1 MATAEMDTP
10 RRQLTLADANRDIAR
25 PIAKPDGRYWII
37 LLTTMAG
44 IGLMV
49 GAWFYQIAVGMGVA
63 GITHPTSWGVY
74 IVTFVFWVGIAH
86 SGTLIS
92 AILYLFR
99 SGWRTTINRSAEAMT
114 IFAVMTAGLFPLI
127 HLGRVWYFYY
137 LMPYP
142 SQRQIWPDFRS
153 PLVMDVFAVTTY
165 LTISAL
171 FWYTG
176 LIPDMAI
183 LRDRVKGLRYKI
195 YGALSLGWQGTVSE
209 WRHYRRV
216 YLYMAG
222 IATPLVLSVHSV
234 VSWDFAL
241 SIVPGWHST
250 IFAPYFVAG
259 AIYSGVAMVMTIM
272 IPMRWAFRL
281 EDYVTEDHFENMSK
295 LLLLTATIVGYSYA
309 TEFFIAWYSADPIE
323 IESFRWRALGAYAL
337 PFWAMVFCNVVLP
350 QALWIRKIRRSIPAL
365 FVMSIFVNIGMWYER
380 FVIFV
385 TSLAHEYDPA
395 SWGLYTPSWVEISIL
410 IGSFCWFF
418 FWFLLFAKT
427 LPVIS
432 IAEVKE
438 HLAHEHHPVGH
449 PDHLPAETDG

>member
-1 MATAEMDTP
+1 MATAELDAGRVHP
-10 RRQLTLADANRDIAR
+10 TLADANRDITR
-25 PIAKPDGRYWII
+25 PIQKPETRFWVV
-37 LLTTMAG
+37 LLVTVVG
-44 IGLMV
+44 IGAAAA
-49 GAWFYQIAVGMGVA
+49 AWFYQIARGMGVA
-63 GITHPTSWGVY
+63 GITHPVMWGVY
-74 IVTFVFWVGIAH
+74 ITNFVFWVGIAH

-99 SGWRTTINRSAEAMT
+99 SGWRTTINRTAEAMT
-114 IFAVMTAGLFPLI
+114 IFAVMTAGLFPLV

-153 PLVMDVFAVTTY
+153 PLVMDVFAVGTY
-165 LTISAL
+165 FTISLL

-176 LIPDMAI
+176 LIPDMAV
-183 LRDRVKGLRYKI
+183 LRDKVSGLRHKI
-195 YGALSLGWQGTVSE
+195 YGALSLGWQGSVRE
-209 WRHYRRV
+209 WRHYRRL

-259 AIYSGVAMVMTIM
+259 AIFSGVAMVVTLM
-272 IPMRWAFRL
+272 IPLRWAFGL
-281 EDYVTEDHFENMSK
+281 EAYVTEHHFENMAK
-295 LLLLTATIVGYSYA
+295 LILLTSLIVGYAYA
-309 TEFFIAWYSADPIE
+309 TELFLAWYSADPIE
-323 IESFRWRALGAYAL
+323 MESFRWRALGAYAL
-337 PFWAMVFCNVVLP
+337 PFWVMATCNVIIP
-350 QALWIRKIRRSIPAL
+350 QALWMKKIRTSLKAL
-365 FVMSIFVNIGMWYER
+365 FAISIFVNIGMWYER

-385 TSLAHEYDPA
+385 TSLAHEYEPGA
-395 SWGLYTPSWVEISIL
+395 WGLYKPSWVEITIL
-410 IGSFCWFF
+410 AGSFCWFF
-418 FWFLLFAKT
+418 FWFLLFSRT

-438 HLAHEHHPVGH
+438 HLAHEHGNARH
-449 PDHLPAETDG
+449 D

>member
-1 MATAEMDTP
+1 MATAELDTP
-10 RRQLTLADANRDIAR
+10 QRQLTLADANRDITR
-25 PIAKPDGRYWII
+25 PIRKPEGRYFIL

-44 IGLMV
+44 IGLGA
-49 GAWFYQIAVGMGVA
+49 GAWFYQIAVGLGVA
-63 GITHPTSWGVY
+63 GITHPVMWGVY
-74 IVTFVFWVGIAH
+74 ITTFVFWVGIAH

-171 FWYTG
+171 FWYVG
-176 LIPDMAI
+176 LIPDVAI
-183 LRDRVKGLRYKI
+183 LRDKVKGVRHKI

-272 IPMRWAFRL
+272 IPLRWSFGL
-281 EDYVTEDHFENMSK
+281 EEYVTEDHFENMSK
-295 LLLLTATIVGYSYA
+295 LLLLTGTIVAYAYA
-309 TEFFIAWYSADPIE
+309 TEFFMAWYSADPIE
-323 IESFRWRALGAYAL
+323 IESFKWRATGAYAL
-337 PFWAMVFCNVVLP
+337 PFWAMVFCNVVIP
-350 QALWIRKIRRSIPAL
+350 QTLWFKKVRRNVRAL
-365 FVMSIFVNIGMWYER
+365 FALSIFVNIGMWYER

-385 TSLAHEYDPA
+385 TSLAHEYDPGG
-395 SWGLYTPSWVEISIL
+395 WGLYTPSWVEICIL

-438 HLAHEHHPVGH
+438 HLAHEHHG
-449 PDHLPAETDG
+449 ES